1 MQSSQL
7 PALLERLKTDE
18 DLRAKFLEAETSARR
33 QALEIRTRIDQL
45 ADANIATLHNIAEEA
60 GYNISDAIKRPSDFQ
75 VTPTE
80 QEFESFSWSCVFTC
94 CFVATSAWST
104 ETFGPRCMEG
114 PPWMTL

>member
-1 MQSSQL
+1 MASSQL

-18 DLRAKFLEAETSARR
+18 DLRAKFLEAEESARR
-33 QALEIRTRIDQL
+33 QALKIRKQIDAA
-45 ADANIATLHNIAEEA
+45 ADANIATLDEIAAAA
-60 GYNISDAIKRPSDFQ
+60 GYDISDAIRRPSDFQ

-80 QEFESFSWSCVFTC
+80 HEFESFSWSCVFTC

-104 ETFGPRCMEG
+104 ETFGPSCMEG